1 MDWITLIECIG
12 CLCMG
17 FFVSW
22 VAFIFFNHGTSFSGT
37 EFGTFMGVIF
47 GGTIITIFTS
57 YLTNQNQW
65 IYWIYPVG
73 LVFGMIVYIFIDY
86 RMKKN
91 EANRGNAGV
100 PNTVV
105 RKMFG
110 K

>member
-1 MDWITLIECIG
+1 
-12 CLCMG
+12 MG

-22 VAFIFFNHGTSFSGT
+22 VAFIFFNRETSFNAT

-47 GGTIITIFTS
+47 GGTIITIFSS

-65 IYWIYPVG
+65 IFWIYPVG
-73 LVFGMIVYIFIDY
+73 LVIGMIVYILIDY

-91 EANRGNAGV
+91 DLNRGNTGV
-100 PNTVV
+100 QNTVV